1 MDSSNMGI
9 AVSAV
14 AAAIG
19 TPLLMKLWGK
29 LSPPGQ
35 LPGCDQYS
43 PEELRR
49 RNNWID
55 LVGVVLSLS
64 GICFPL
70 FLYAKG
76 VSKRNPWPVGLGFGL
91 MVILPTA
98 FFALVTLPK
107 GRGRFR
113 EFWRFYELKYGIGLK
128 GLTVV
133 CVPLACVGLVSAYE
147 LVF

>member
-1 MDSSNMGI
+1 
-9 AVSAV
+9 
-14 AAAIG
+14 
-19 TPLLMKLWGK
+19 MKLWGR
-29 LSPPGQ
+29 LSPPRQ
-35 LPGCDQYS
+35 VSEFDQHS
-43 PEELRR
+43 PEELKR

-55 LVGVVLSLS
+55 RVGVMLSLS

-70 FLYAKG
+70 FLYANG
-76 VSKRNPWPVGLGFGL
+76 VSKHNPWPVGLGLGL

-107 GRGRFR
+107 GSGRFR

-133 CVPLACVGLVSAYE
+133 YVPLACLGLVSAYE

>member
-1 MDSSNMGI
+1 MDGSNLGI
-9 AVSAV
+9 TLAGV

-29 LSPPGQ
+29 LSPPEAISEF
-35 LPGCDQYS
+35 DHYS
-43 PEELRR
+43 PEDLKR

-55 LVGVVLSLS
+55 RVGVFLSLS
-64 GICFPL
+64 GIFLPL
-70 FLYAKG
+70 VLYANG
-76 VSKRNPWPVGLGFGL
+76 VSKHNPWPVGLGFGL

-98 FFALVTLPK
+98 FFAIVTLPK
-107 GRGRFR
+107 GGDRFR
-113 EFWRFYELKYGIGLK
+113 EFRRFYELKYGIGMR

-133 CVPLACVGLVSAYE
+133 YVPLACLGLLSAYE

>member
-1 MDSSNMGI
+1 MDSSNIGI
-9 AVSAV
+9 AISAV

-19 TPLLMKLWGK
+19 TPLLMKLWGR

-35 LPGCDQYS
+35 VSEFDQYS
-43 PEELRR
+43 PEELKR

-55 LVGVVLSLS
+55 RVGVMLSLS

-70 FLYAKG
+70 YLYANG
-76 VSKRNPWPVGLGFGL
+76 VSKHNPWPLGLGFGL

-107 GRGRFR
+107 GGGRFR

-133 CVPLACVGLVSAYE
+133 YVPLSCLGLVSAYE